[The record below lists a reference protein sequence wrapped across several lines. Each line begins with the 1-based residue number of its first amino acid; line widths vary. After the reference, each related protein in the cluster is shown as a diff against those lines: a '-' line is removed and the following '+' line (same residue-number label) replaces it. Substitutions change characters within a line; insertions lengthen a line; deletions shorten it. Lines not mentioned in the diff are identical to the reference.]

1 MSDSGIKVAAFDIFD
16 KFRDFIPW
24 VSLDAFEVGGDVGYV
39 VNIYGDRLVV
49 QQGGT
54 ADYDAW
60 IKSAAKWYSVFEAGT
75 KTTIEFFLLALL
87 DISAQNI
94 WIRFAFTDSD
104 PPSETDEHFGW
115 KIIGA
120 DLYASNADGT
130 TQKITDTGVNLVA
143 GDQRTRLRVVVNPGV
158 DIKFYVNDVLKV
170 THTENLPDEPR
181 LYFHTHVRVTTA
193 DYRAV
198 HLGRILVEKEYA

>member
-1 MSDSGIKVAAFDIFD
+1 MSLLIKVAAFDIFD
-16 KFRDFIPW
+16 KFRGFIPW
-24 VSLDAFEVGGDVGYV
+24 VSLDTFDIGGDDGFV

-54 ADYDAW
+54 IDYDAW
-60 IKSAAKWYSVFEAGT
+60 IKSKSKWWGVLETGA
-75 KTTIEFFLLALL
+75 KTTIEFFLFSLL
-87 DISAQNI
+87 GISAQNI
-94 WIRFAFTDSD
+94 WIRFAETAAD

-130 TQKITDTGVNLVA
+130 TQKITDTGVNVVA
-143 GDQRTRLRVVVNPGV
+143 GDQRTRLRVVVDLGV

-170 THTENLPDEPR
+170 THTDNLPAETK
-181 LYFHTHVRVTTA
+181 LYFHTHVRVTTT